1 MSKAKGRKVRA
12 SEAERLLEEW
22 EASGER
28 MSAWC
33 RARGL
38 NWYSLSAFK
47 GWLATR
53 GQGVELAEVVLAEPG
68 PAVGRYRL
76 ELRGVVVEVDD
87 HFRDDTLRR
96 LLRTV
101 AAC

>member
-38 NWYSLSAFK
+38 NWTSPSHCNERGGTIGNLRLGLS
-47 GWLATR
+47 
-53 GQGVELAEVVLAEPG
+53 QPMGVG
-68 PAVGRYRL
+68 PP
-76 ELRGVVVEVDD
+76 
-87 HFRDDTLRR
+87 
-96 LLRTV
+96 
-101 AAC
+101 CPC